1 MMSGSVLN
9 DVQIYRMSTAE
20 HECPWGLK
28 AISLLNTK
36 GISYVDHRLTSDEQV
51 NAFKQKH
58 GVATTPQI
66 FATGKRIG
74 GYTDLAELLGSKAEG
89 ADYSYTPVI
98 AVFGTTLLMALVVG
112 SDILQLFMGFSICML
127 AMLKLMDVDSFAISF
142 AKYDLITQ
150 RAKAWAKIYPGVELV
165 IGLGLLMSPVP
176 HVVGWAALLI
186 AIPGMASV
194 IKAVYI
200 DKLALNC
207 ACVGGNTKTP
217 LGIISFTEYAMLALM
232 GFVVAFGLS
241 F

>member
-1 MMSGSVLN
+1 MTIDLELI

-28 AISLLNTK
+28 AISLLDAE
-36 GISYVDHRLTSDEQV
+36 GISYVDHKLTTDEQV
-51 NAFKQKH
+51 NAFKQKYD
-58 GVATTPQI
+58 VVTTPQI
-66 FATGKRIG
+66 FASGKRIG
-74 GYTDLAELLGSKAEG
+74 GYTDLAELLGSKVEG

-98 AVFGTTLLMALVVG
+98 AVFGTTLLMALVLEG
-112 SDILQLFMGFSICML
+112 AIIQLFMGFSICML

-150 RAKAWAKIYPGVELV
+150 RVRAWAKIYPGIELL
-165 IGLGLLMSPVP
+165 IGLGFLMSPAP
-176 HVVGWAALLI
+176 PLTGWASLLI

-217 LGIISFTEYAMLALM
+217 LGIISFTEYAMLAFM
-232 GFVVAFGLS
+232 GFAVAFGVS

>member
-1 MMSGSVLN
+1 MTSSSELN

-28 AISLLNTK
+28 AISLLNAE
-36 GISYVDHRLTSDEQV
+36 GISYVDHRLTTDEQV
-51 NAFKQKH
+51 NAFKLKH
-58 GVATTPQI
+58 GVVTTPQI
-66 FATGKRIG
+66 FAAGKRIG
-74 GYTDLAELLGSKAEG
+74 GYTDLAELLGSKAAR

-98 AVFGTTLLMALVVG
+98 AVFGTTLLMALVLDG
-112 SDILQLFMGFSICML
+112 GILQLFMGFSICML
-127 AMLKLMDVDSFAISF
+127 AMLKLMDVESFAISF

-150 RAKAWAKIYPGVELV
+150 QVKAWAKIYPGIELL
-165 IGLGLLMSPVP
+165 IGLGFLMSPAP
-176 HVVGWAALLI
+176 HIVGWSALLI